1 MTDDG
6 LIDVAPCPHCSA
18 PEGCRTGAY
27 YSGKWRERRS
37 IDCYERQIKNLTEQ
51 LAELRKENATLERQ
65 VNIDTD
71 LLAAKETD
79 DAKRLRSL
87 QEGPPDAN

>member
-1 MTDDG
+1 MTDT
-6 LIDVAPCPHCSA
+6 CPLCSA

-27 YSGKWRERRS
+27 YAGKWRERRS
-37 IDCYERQIKNLTEQ
+37 IDCYERQIKNMTEQ